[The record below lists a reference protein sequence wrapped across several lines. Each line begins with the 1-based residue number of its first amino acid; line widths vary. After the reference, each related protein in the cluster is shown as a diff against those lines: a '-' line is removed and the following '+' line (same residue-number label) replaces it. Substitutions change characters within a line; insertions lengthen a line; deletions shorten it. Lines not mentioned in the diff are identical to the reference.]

1 MNVAVNT
8 ENSWPIRRAKARLT
22 RASIIEAA
30 GDLFVELGYLGTSI
44 QAIADRAGVSRATV
58 FNSVGGKLH
67 LLRAAF
73 DVATVGDDEPI
84 PLTQRREARAVL
96 DEPDQRKAVGLYA
109 VMVTGVSERVVGIY
123 EVFRS
128 AAGVDLEAREQWAQ
142 IQSERLGGAHG
153 FVRILRTK
161 GPLRKGLNAKRA
173 GDVVWTLIDA
183 SLYQR
188 LVVERG
194 WTSKEFEHWLAR
206 RMTTELLPLRD

>member
-1 MNVAVNT
+1 MNLAVNT
-8 ENSWPIRRAKARLT
+8 EDPWPIRRAKARTT
-22 RASIIEAA
+22 RAGIIEAA
-30 GDLFVELGYLGTSI
+30 GELFVELGYLGTSI

-67 LLRAAF
+67 LLRAAY

-84 PLTQRREARAVL
+84 PLPQRGEARAVL
-96 DEPDQRKAVGLYA
+96 NEPDQLKAVGLYA
-109 VMVTGVSERVVGIY
+109 AMVTGVSERLVGIY
-123 EVFRS
+123 EAFRS
-128 AAGVDLEAREQWAQ
+128 AAGVDPEVRDQWAQ
-142 IQSERLGGAHG
+142 IQGERLGGAHG

-161 GPLRKGLNAKRA
+161 GPLKKGLHAKRA

-194 WTSKEFEHWLAR
+194 WTSKEFERWLAG
-206 RMTTELLPLRD
+206 RMATELLPLRD